1 MALNHLEDNAFQVD
15 KHLNCKFPASLSFVG
30 VTADKLIWCQSNLCI
45 LVSIKSPGLGRI
57 AWISTLY
64 CISSL
69 YAVITMPV
77 KAACSFSF
85 QCVLIIEW
93 QVKKP
98 HTVVGILIPVCLSH
112 GKQFQ
117 MGPVLYCYNTASAL
131 WHGKNALSPSGSER
145 AIEGQPGLLP
155 YAEALTVTQ
164 AGGWWSNNLHTTLTL
179 KLRRQGPIMKYRC
192 TRVKWQRNFIVGPS
206 LRTEACAA
214 QTSQYTA

>member
-1 MALNHLEDNAFQVD
+1 MY
-15 KHLNCKFPASLSFVG
+15 K
-30 VTADKLIWCQSNLCI
+30 
-45 LVSIKSPGLGRI
+45 KSGFGRI

-69 YAVITMPV
+69 YAVITMPD

-117 MGPVLYCYNTASAL
+117 MGLALCYYNTASAL
-131 WHGKNALSPSGSER
+131 WHGKNALSPSSSER

-155 YAEALTVTQ
+155 TAEALTVTQ
-164 AGGWWSNNLHTTLTL
+164 AGGWWPNDLHTTVTL
-179 KLRRQGPIMKYRC
+179 AL
-192 TRVKWQRNFIVGPS
+192 
-206 LRTEACAA
+206 
-214 QTSQYTA
+214 

>member
-1 MALNHLEDNAFQVD
+1 MG
-15 KHLNCKFPASLSFVG
+15 KHFLPFLSVVG
-30 VTADKLIWCQSNLCI
+30 VTADKLIGCHSNLCI
-45 LVSIKSPGLGRI
+45 LVSIKSPGLRRI
-57 AWISTLY
+57 ARISTSY

-69 YAVITMPV
+69 YAVTTMPV

-117 MGPVLYCYNTASAL
+117 MGPVLCCYNTASAL

-155 YAEALTVTQ
+155 NAESLTVTQ
-164 AGGWWSNNLHTTLTL
+164 AGGWWSNNLHTPLTL
-179 KLRRQGPIMKYRC
+179 KLQRGRPGQKVKYRC
-192 TRVKWQRNFIVGPS
+192 TRVK
-206 LRTEACAA
+206 
-214 QTSQYTA
+214 